1 MTLFDRFTLGL
12 AWLSAALF
20 VATGAMLTFE
30 VVARYFFTAPT
41 IWAAELSQLCLV
53 WGCLLAMPWAL
64 SAGRHI
70 AVDAVAKQLPDGV
83 RRVTEALAMLVVAA
97 VSAIVTAYGWW
108 IFQDSWVRG
117 RTTGSILDLPA
128 WVMELSVP
136 AGFGLLFVQALIQTV
151 RAARGDWADGE
162 EHA

>member
-1 MTLFDRFTLGL
+1 MTLYDRFTLGL

-70 AVDAVAKQLPDGV
+70 AVDAVARQLPDGV
-83 RRVTEALAMLVVAA
+83 RRWTEAAAMLVVAM
-97 VSAIVTAYGWW
+97 VSGIVTAYGWW

>member
-1 MTLFDRFTLGL
+1 MLLFDRIMLGL

-20 VATGAMLTFE
+20 VATGAMLTWE
-30 VVARYFFTAPT
+30 VAARYFFTAPT

-70 AVDAVAKQLPDGV
+70 AVDAVARQLPPAV
-83 RRVTEALAMLVVAA
+83 RRWTEAAAMLVVAA
-97 VSAIVTAYGWW
+97 VSAIVAAYGWW
-108 IFQDSWVRG
+108 IFHDSWVRG

-128 WVMELSVP
+128 WVSEASIP
-136 AGFGLLFVQALIQTV
+136 AGFGLLFAQALIETV
-151 RAARGDWADGE
+151 RAFRGDWADGE